1 MDISVL
7 EFMPLE
13 AISFYLKE
21 ESFQFHKVS
30 SPFTSYLGPDSL
42 QYNNR
47 VAVWIGLE
55 GIDALLSTCLYI
67 PDCILFCV
75 ELQYLH

>member
-1 MDISVL
+1 MYLVNVDISVL

-13 AISFYLKE
+13 AISFYLKA

-42 QYNNR
+42 HIITEWLY
-47 VAVWIGLE
+47 GLAWRE
-55 GIDALLSTCLYI
+55 
-67 PDCILFCV
+67 
-75 ELQYLH
+75 